1 MKLGY
6 VKWPPTV
13 PCASVC
19 VCVCWGWVRLRRMLD
34 RIEVRCVCQMRELGM
49 VAMPP
54 GSRAPRQAIE
64 ETGMRV

>member
-1 MKLGY
+1 MPL
-6 VKWPPTV
+6 
-13 PCASVC
+13 S